1 MVIGERNSLE
11 IAAKKFGFSNSD
23 CRKDAR
29 LARLVAYKAKLDSDI
44 AGLMDVDVRRLG
56 KLVALTDVDYSD
68 QRLYD
73 LLKGILASRRHLATL
88 RPKKAAAK
96 AK

>member
-1 MVIGERNSLE
+1 MVIGERNGLE
-11 IAAKKFGFSNSD
+11 IAARKFGFSNSD

-29 LARLVAYKAKLDSDI
+29 LARLVAYKAKLDDEI
-44 AGLMDVDVRRLG
+44 AGLIDVDVRRLG
-56 KLVALTDVDYSD
+56 KLVTLTDAEYTDS
-68 QRLYD
+68 RFYD

-88 RPKKAAAK
+88 KPKKAAAK